1 VTATITRATGR
12 PASSPESLEHERITR
27 IGALAISILK
37 CMRSDPS
44 RSRYRSE
51 RELRGWLAE
60 DQIQHTT
67 EDIKPAL
74 ALLEASGL
82 LVRDRAG
89 LGRPGQATSLQ
100 NQTRAPR
107 ALTATE

>member
-1 VTATITRATGR
+1 MVRSESEAVTATITRAPGR
-12 PASSPESLEHERITR
+12 PASSPTELESDRITR
-27 IGALAISILK
+27 IGALAISVLK

-89 LGRPGQATSLQ
+89 LGQARVRPVAYRG
-100 NQTRAPR
+100 
-107 ALTATE
+107 